1 MCFRRCRW
9 RNRVHYSVPAATPTL
24 AGLQALAAPPAAPSL
39 AVESREAA
47 GRLRRVDWLHFSRF
61 SISSARNLHP
71 QPVAG
76 CSIECRMQYA
86 GHQLHIASEL
96 NCHKQ
101 LLLPLALP
109 LSLASTRHAF
119 HSAPYA
125 DNLQCQK

>member
-24 AGLQALAAPPAAPSL
+24 AGLQALAAPPAA
-39 AVESREAA
+39 R
-47 GRLRRVDWLHFSRF
+47 
-61 SISSARNLHP
+61 SAS
-71 QPVAG
+71 Q
-76 CSIECRMQYA
+76 MQCA

-96 NCHKQ
+96 NCQKQ

-109 LSLASTRHAF
+109 LASTRHAY

-125 DNLQCQK
+125 VNLQCQK